1 MMKHTRKF
9 IKKHRKNIT
18 KMLLGVLLVGI
29 LWGGYGLVHRILE
42 KREVSKVSDRLTR
55 TIFLQGRPYK
65 VVVSHTDEMR
75 QQGLSNTLT
84 IPHDGMLFVFPEE
97 EFAGFWME
105 DMNYSIDIVW
115 MDADSKIVDI
125 TKEVSPKTYP
135 KVFYP
140 TEPVKYVL
148 EFPGGF
154 SDSIGIQVGSR
165 IDLGPKIEVQ

>member
-1 MMKHTRKF
+1 MKKHTRQF
-9 IKKHRKNIT
+9 IRKHRKNIT
-18 KMLLGVLLVGI
+18 KVLLGVLLVGI
-29 LWGGYGLVHRILE
+29 FWGGYTLVHRIVE
-42 KREVSKVSDRLTR
+42 GREVSKINDRLTR
-55 TIFLQGRPYK
+55 TISFQGRPYK

-84 IPHDGMLFVFPEE
+84 MPHDGMLFVFPEE

-115 MDADSKIVDI
+115 MDADSKIIDI
-125 TKEVSPKTYP
+125 TKDISPKTYP

-140 TEPVKYVL
+140 TAPVKYVL

-154 SDSIGIQVGSR
+154 ADSIGIQVGSR
-165 IDLGPKIEVQ
+165 IDLGPEVAAQ